1 MSASLENKKVSF
13 STFIFPFII
22 CSIIIFLHVF
32 NIDSLSIFRLRPSNI
47 DSFLGVFLS
56 PFAHSGYE
64 HLINNIIP
72 LFFFMSVI
80 RHAFETFSYYLFFLL
95 YFLPGFLIWSLVP
108 ESTNCFD
115 CGNIHRVS
123 IIGASGVLY
132 AMFSFLFFSGII
144 RGNRQLA
151 AYSLIIVFL
160 YGGMF
165 WGIFEPFVDSHV
177 SWESHLIG
185 FLVGINLAFLFKSKG
200 PQRKKYDWEDEDE
213 DTKIDEDEGDNYRYI
228 IKK

>member
-1 MSASLENKKVSF
+1 MSDSLENKKVSL

-32 NIDSLSIFRLRPSNI
+32 NIDSLSVFRLNPGRI
-47 DSFLGVFLS
+47 DSFLAIFLA

-72 LFFFMSVI
+72 LFFFMSII
-80 RHAFETFSYYLFFLL
+80 RHAFDTFSYYLFFLL
-95 YFLPGFLIWSLVP
+95 YFVTGVLIWSLAP
-108 ESTNCFD
+108 ESTNCLY
-115 CGNIHRVS
+115 CSNIHRVS

-132 AMFSFLFFSGII
+132 SMFSFLFFSGLI

-165 WGIFEPFVDSHV
+165 WGIFEPFVDPHV

-185 FLVGINLAFLFKSKG
+185 FLVGIILAFSFKNKG
-200 PQRKKYDWEDEDE
+200 PQKKKYDWEDEDE
-213 DTKIDEDEGDNYRYI
+213 DEDEGNAYRYI